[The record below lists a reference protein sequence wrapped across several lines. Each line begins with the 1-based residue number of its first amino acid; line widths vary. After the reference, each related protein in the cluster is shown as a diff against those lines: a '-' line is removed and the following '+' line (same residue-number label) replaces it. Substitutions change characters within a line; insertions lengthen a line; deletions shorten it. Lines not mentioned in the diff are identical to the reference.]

1 MFYSAKNLWLNQL
14 ALFLISNFKKNAIYE
29 KLRNPPENW
38 KNLKK
43 KLRLFKQLVL
53 KRMTKTTLHFH
64 SSLSFMFL
72 KELVLI
78 PYI

>member
-43 KLRLFKQLVL
+43 KL
-53 KRMTKTTLHFH
+53 
-64 SSLSFMFL
+64 
-72 KELVLI
+72 
-78 PYI
+78 